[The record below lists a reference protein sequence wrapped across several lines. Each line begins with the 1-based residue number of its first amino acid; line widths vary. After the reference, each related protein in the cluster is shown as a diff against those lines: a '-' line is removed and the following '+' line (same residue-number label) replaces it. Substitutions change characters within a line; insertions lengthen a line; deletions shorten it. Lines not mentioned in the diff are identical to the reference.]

1 MNILGIYFCSFF
13 GGVVSSALWAVVP
26 LLLPSTRGLWHH
38 HCDCSYCWY
47 NSFSQD
53 WFWFCLR
60 VSSLHECKQSPF
72 PIMLYYCFR
81 ALFYFSFSLFFYCH
95 ICLFFNHD
103 PDILTSKC
111 SFQTATPSLKTRTEW
126 CRSRRSSEPTT
137 PPSRG
142 PASGEP
148 AGQPP
153 AARQDFDGEELTCT
167 CAPAAEAGFLHVDVK
182 GIEESDIKLS

>member
-1 MNILGIYFCSFF
+1 MSF
-13 GGVVSSALWAVVP
+13 
-26 LLLPSTRGLWHH
+26 
-38 HCDCSYCWY
+38 
-47 NSFSQD
+47 
-53 WFWFCLR
+53 
-60 VSSLHECKQSPF
+60 
-72 PIMLYYCFR
+72 
-81 ALFYFSFSLFFYCH
+81 
-95 ICLFFNHD
+95 FFNHD

-126 CRSRRSSEPTT
+126 CHSRRSSAPTT

-167 CAPAAEAGFLHVDVK
+167 CEPAAEAGYLHVDVK
-182 GIEESDIKLS
+182 GIEESDMSF

>member
-1 MNILGIYFCSFF
+1 
-13 GGVVSSALWAVVP
+13 
-26 LLLPSTRGLWHH
+26 
-38 HCDCSYCWY
+38 
-47 NSFSQD
+47 
-53 WFWFCLR
+53 
-60 VSSLHECKQSPF
+60 
-72 PIMLYYCFR
+72 MLNYCFR
-81 ALFYFSFSLFFYCH
+81 ALFYFSFSLFFYH
-95 ICLFFNHD
+95 ICLFFFNRG

-153 AARQDFDGEELTCT
+153 AARQDLDGGGADVHVCACSRGWISARGWERHRGEWHKVVFKKKKRKKKQRKKWHSLSDVVEHCAFCDLKFFTVLTQ
-167 CAPAAEAGFLHVDVK
+167 PAGGNVCNHLTQLQSNRS
-182 GIEESDIKLS
+182 IWKLLL